1 MTDDVKPPRKKKYNT
16 PEEKLEADRRR
27 KREWARRNKDN
38 VIRLSYD
45 EIIAKMTEEEYVSF
59 LKRKSENQRKYREN
73 KK

>member
-27 KREWARRNKDN
+27 KREWARKNR
-38 VIRLSYD
+38 IIPTYA
-45 EIIAKMTEEEYVSF
+45 EMIAKMTTDEYKAF
-59 LKRKSENQRKYREN
+59 LKKRAERQRKYRQN